1 MSTAFITGAASG
13 LGCAI
18 ARRLADD
25 GCAIVAV
32 DRDRAAL
39 DRVVADLAATGARV
53 TALQVDVTDFDAMQ
67 RAGEQAEAFGAIDRV
82 VAVAGITSFGEAHSM
97 GKDQWDQMISIN
109 LTGVWHTARHLL
121 GPMLERGHGSIVN
134 IASVAGQVGL
144 PGTPHYSAAKGGVI
158 ALTRQMAMEYAD
170 RGIRVNAVAPGEI
183 PTPMLTAAFMK
194 RALRA
199 GRTDTEVAVERI
211 LGDRVRDYP
220 MGRLGTPEDIAD
232 CVAWLS
238 GDEASWVT
246 GQTITVDGGFTT
258 R

>member
-1 MSTAFITGAASG
+1 
-13 LGCAI
+13 
-18 ARRLADD
+18 
-25 GCAIVAV
+25 
-32 DRDRAAL
+32 
-39 DRVVADLAATGARV
+39 
-53 TALQVDVTDFDAMQ
+53 
-67 RAGEQAEAFGAIDRV
+67 
-82 VAVAGITSFGEAHSM
+82 M

-121 GPMLERGHGSIVN
+121 GPMLERGHGAIVN

-183 PTPMLTAAFMK
+183 PTPMLTTAFTK

-199 GRTDTEVAVERI
+199 GRTDTEVAVEEI
-211 LGDRVRDYP
+211 LDDRVRDYP
-220 MGRLGTPEDIAD
+220 LGRLGTAEDIAA